1 MATVYLAED
10 HKFHTE
16 VALKILKKEFIT
28 NENIKKRFLAE
39 ARSMFRMSHPNVI
52 KVTDLIDEE
61 NTVAFVMEYVEGE
74 TLKEYVDR
82 KGKLT
87 DAEIKDIFS
96 QMLDAVGYVHEQ
108 QLVHRDIKPSNFML
122 DKKGKV
128 KLMDFGIAK
137 NTDVDAAEYT
147 QTGTG
152 MQMGTPMYMSPEQI
166 TETKSV
172 TAQSD
177 IYSLGVV
184 QWQLVT
190 GQKPYDMKI
199 LSSFQLQTKI
209 VTERLAK
216 TNTVWDKVIQKAT
229 AKDCVNR
236 YKSCTELKQ
245 ALAGLLTGKVIES
258 ESTQIEKKR
267 IKAVKKKPIEDS
279 QLISKPLLD
288 KLITEGLASKKK
300 NSNSAIYISI
310 FVGSIILTL
319 IFYVFKQ
326 NSVPTKELKANDN
339 FPEKSYKI
347 DQMANRPE
355 SKEYSE
361 PDIKKEEPNKNN
373 KEVDDSYF
381 NTFDKSKSNK
391 TGIAIKGA
399 KLKRKPDPHGYVIQE
414 FNSEREVQILD
425 YSNQYYKACYGS
437 NCGFISEVWIKDVK
451 NKSENSGWKKF
462 GIAIKGAKLKRTPDP
477 LGNIIK
483 EFKTEIE
490 IQILDYSNQYYK
502 VCYGS
507 YCGYMSEVW
516 IKNILNLSVGKFTL
530 TLQIFFERLTFHI
543 LHHKGYGI
551 PFVNQIGHSDYVG
564 MGHAK
569 HTPCLS

>member
-1 MATVYLAED
+1 MNYTLKSILGEGGMAIVHLAED

-16 VALKILKKEFIT
+16 VALKMLKKEFVT

-61 NTVAFVMEYVEGE
+61 HTVAFVMEYVAGE
-74 TLKEYVDR
+74 TLKEYLER
-82 KGKLT
+82 KGALP
-87 DAEIKDIFS
+87 ENEVREIFS

-288 KLITEGLASKKK
+288 KPITEGLASKKK

-326 NSVPTKELKANDN
+326 NSVPTLEYSLVQDSTLAADSLGTVAVDMPKELKANDN

-361 PDIKKEEPNKNN
+361 PDIKKEGPNKNN

-451 NKSENSGWKKF
+451 NKSENSGWKKV

-483 EFKTEIE
+483 EFNTEIE

-516 IKNILNLSVGKFTL
+516 IKNIK
-530 TLQIFFERLTFHI
+530 
-543 LHHKGYGI
+543 
-551 PFVNQIGHSDYVG
+551 
-564 MGHAK
+564 
-569 HTPCLS
+569 